1 MLNNSVEKIFWDI
14 YMSEFVE
21 FADFVDLGESKAS
34 QNKQVEIFNL
44 EFKKDKK
51 IFEDTDGEYVDFVDL

>member
-21 FADFVDLGESKAS
+21 FADFVDLGESKAP